1 MECHSLAK
9 KLKRHIFRFYD
20 SEGMKA
26 HPYRSKPTS
35 IVSTYIY
42 MYIFIYAFFKAW
54 AVPGSTHKE
63 SKIAMNTN
71 EMKHPLFCGLD
82 RKYFVHSIIAR
93 LDYKRVNLF
102 VLSAL
107 QSFWLPSREC
117 IRLTWTW
124 IPKWQKSTMGVS
136 KLFTEKNSRN
146 YIH

>member
-1 MECHSLAK
+1 MHVEAYGMSFLSKKTQTPYLPVLWLWRYESSSLS
-9 KLKRHIFRFYD
+9 LQTNLI
-20 SEGMKA
+20 
-26 HPYRSKPTS
+26 
-35 IVSTYIY
+35 STYIY
-42 MYIFIYAFFKAW
+42 IYAFFKAW

-136 KLFTEKNSRN
+136 KLFPEKNSRN